1 MSFLIVMQYTDEQI
15 EKMLELKESIVDKMA
30 KHQDELDFLQKNLD
44 ILDVVLKGS
53 SFTKASSLPRKSELI
68 DETVIKK
75 EKPIVETV
83 VKKEDTSES
92 IQIKKNKDGEVI
104 ANAFVTP
111 EKISIIM
118 SEGIGLTDEIP
129 PLRSFFIERI
139 IGEMKKI
146 DSADV
151 KNGKIDQ
158 SSVIDCVI
166 NKNGPA
172 IREIIIKNYKQKERL
187 DEIINTATW
196 SLTRMLENS
205 VK

>member
-1 MSFLIVMQYTDEQI
+1 MSFLVVMQYTDEQI

-30 KHQDELDFLQKNLD
+30 KHQEELEFLQKNLD

-53 SFTKASSLPRKSELI
+53 SFTKASSLPRKSEPSV
-68 DETVIKK
+68 ETIVEKK
-75 EKPIVETV
+75 EPSVETIVE
-83 VKKEDTSES
+83 KKDTAES

-118 SEGIGLTDEIP
+118 SEGIGLTVEIP

-158 SSVIDCVI
+158 GSVIDCVI

-172 IREIIIKNYKQKERL
+172 IREIIIKNYRQKERL

-205 VK
+205 AK

>member
-1 MSFLIVMQYTDEQI
+1 MQYTDEQI
-15 EKMLELKESIVDKMA
+15 QKMLELKESIIDKMA

-44 ILDVVLKGS
+44 VLDVVLKGS
-53 SFTKASSLPRKSELI
+53 SFTKASSLPRSTEPVTKEP
-68 DETVIKK
+68 DEEKIEVK
-75 EKPIVETV
+75 EEK
-83 VKKEDTSES
+83 SES

-111 EKISIIM
+111 EKISIILN
-118 SEGIGLTDEIP
+118 EEIGLTDEIP

-151 KNGKIDQ
+151 KNGKIDEN
-158 SSVIDCVI
+158 SVIDCII

-172 IREIIIKNYKQKERL
+172 IREIIIKNYRQKERL

>member
-1 MSFLIVMQYTDEQI
+1 MGFLIVMQYTDEQI
-15 EKMLELKESIVDKMA
+15 EKMLQLKESIVDKMA

-53 SFTKASSLPRKSELI
+53 SFTKASSLPRKSEPSVDTI
-68 DETVIKK
+68 VKK
-75 EKPIVETV
+75 EEPSVDTI
-83 VKKEDTSES
+83 VKKEDTTDS

-146 DSADV
+146 DSVDV

-166 NKNGPA
+166 NKNGQA
-172 IREIIIKNYKQKERL
+172 IREIIIKNYRQKERL

-205 VK
+205 IK

>member
-1 MSFLIVMQYTDEQI
+1 MSFLIIMQYTNEQI
-15 EKMLELKESIVDKMA
+15 QKMLELKESIIDKMA
-30 KHQDELDFLQKNLD
+30 KHQNELEFLERNLE

-53 SFTKASSLPRKSELI
+53 SFTKASSLPRKEEVKSEI
-68 DETVIKK
+68 RIKK
-75 EKPIVETV
+75 EDKP
-83 VKKEDTSES
+83 KS
-92 IQIKKNKDGEVI
+92 IQIKKNKDGVVI

-166 NKNGPA
+166 NKNGQA
-172 IREIIIKNYKQKERL
+172 IREIIIKNYRQKERL